1 MGDISTFGMF
11 GVAKLGI
18 YAAQK
23 AMEVTGNNI
32 TNINTE
38 GYTRQKVDQIS
49 MFMGANDRYSS
60 GWDTRVGNGA
70 MVKKISQ
77 IRDPYLDIRY
87 RTTMADVGSAEE
99 MLDGLDQLATIFDE
113 VGKGQGDGVIELQM
127 NDLISQIQRL
137 VTEGAGKDDYDT
149 LVRGSA
155 SSLVS
160 LFNTYAD
167 NLETLKNNQIDSFEK
182 DLDTVNTLLTK
193 IQELNISIRKSE
205 IHGGQSLELK
215 DLRNNYIDELSKYA
229 RISVTYENEDVGGGV
244 MVDKLVI
251 KLEGDDPKS
260 PSKQQVLVNGNY
272 VTQFSWD
279 KKNMVDADGNPLV
292 GADGKPMVDDAG
304 QPLPDTAYNDLFNVR
319 LAELKDQ
326 NGRVLELSREDDGTI
341 NYSQAVVLGDN
352 DLYGSLQSA
361 RELLT
366 EEGEY
371 ACPEDLA
378 ADARATVKRGIPYY
392 QNMLDALAN
401 KFATVLN
408 EANTLPE
415 QTLYMTNPADGTP
428 PNAILDKDGNALT
441 MKLKK
446 ADGTLQTLPDG
457 SEIPV
462 RFGLATE
469 KDSEGRSLEGKL
481 VWEEPQADGT
491 KKLHTAS
498 VDEIKFTYMNGAGQE
513 VESQPERDK
522 MYSHYNGGPLFSN
535 NGNTNDTDG
544 ITAANI
550 SIANA
555 WSTGEV
561 RVLCNRGPV
570 DPARPEST
578 NNSNLDHIL
587 YLIQESYQDYRP
599 GDIPQGADA
608 VSKDT
613 AFFTGT
619 FQGMLTEISSTLAND
634 TRVVTNRLQ
643 NHVSAANDLYM
654 DRDSVSGVD
663 LNDEAMAMM
672 QYNKAYSA
680 SCRLLTTLDEM
691 LDKLINGTAL

>member
-408 EANTLPE
+408 EANTLPDDKVTD
-415 QTLYMTNPADGTP
+415 QMFYATNPADD
-428 PNAILDKDGNALT
+428 PNFPGAILDKDGNPLNMET
-441 MKLKK
+441 
-446 ADGTLQTLPDG
+446 ADGRKV
-457 SEIPV
+457 I
-462 RFGLATE
+462 FGLAGDVD
-469 KDSEGRSLEGKL
+469 KDGNSLEGRF
-481 VWEEPQADGT
+481 VYDDDRTTQ
-491 KKLHTAS
+491 
-498 VDEIKFTYMNGAGQE
+498 VDFKDIKFSYTDKGGQE
-513 VESQPERDK
+513 IESQPAVDK
-522 MYSHYNGGPLFSN
+522 MYSHYNGGALFSN

-561 RVLCNRGPV
+561 RVLCNKGPV

-608 VSKDT
+608 VSKDVV
-613 AFFTGT
+613 FFKGT

-634 TRVVTNRLQ
+634 TRVVTNKLQ

>member
-215 DLRNNYIDELSKYA
+215 DMRNNYIDELSKYA

-279 KKNMVDADGNPLV
+279 KKNMVDADGKPLV

-408 EANTLPE
+408 EANTLPDDKVTD
-415 QTLYMTNPADGTP
+415 QMFYATNPADD
-428 PNAILDKDGNALT
+428 PNFPGAILDKDGNPLNMET
-441 MKLKK
+441 
-446 ADGTLQTLPDG
+446 ADGRKV
-457 SEIPV
+457 I
-462 RFGLATE
+462 FGLAGDVD
-469 KDSEGRSLEGKL
+469 KDGNSLEGRF
-481 VWEEPQADGT
+481 VYDDDRTTQ
-491 KKLHTAS
+491 
-498 VDEIKFTYMNGAGQE
+498 VDFKDIKFSYTDNGGQE
-513 VESQPERDK
+513 IESQPAVDK

-561 RVLCNRGPV
+561 RVLCNKGPV

-608 VSKDT
+608 VSKDVV
-613 AFFTGT
+613 FFKGT

-634 TRVVTNRLQ
+634 TRVVTNKLQ